1 MNISGNISGYAPMNT
16 PADAAGRTIRVIL
29 IDDHAIVRRGIA
41 ALLRADRRFK
51 VVAEASD
58 GEEALVRLESVKADI
73 AILDL
78 SMPRLNG
85 LETLRRIAKQ
95 HPKVRTIVLSMYDD
109 EQFIAR
115 SLHEGAYGYILKQA
129 MDDELFGA
137 LDRVVRGRKYV
148 SPAIDIERIEQ
159 CQIERV
165 ELTDRE
171 REVLQLIVDGH
182 TTQAVAETLSI
193 SPHTATRHRANL
205 MQKLHVHTQMELVRA
220 AAQRGLVVLPRPPL
234 EG

>member
-1 MNISGNISGYAPMNT
+1 MKTVS
-16 PADAAGRTIRVIL
+16 VIL
-29 IDDHAIVRRGIA
+29 IDDHAIVRRGLA
-41 ALLRADRRFK
+41 ALLRADIRYK
-51 VVAEASD
+51 VVAEAND
-58 GEEALVRLESVKADI
+58 GEEALARLASMEVDI

-95 HPKVRTIVLSMYDD
+95 HPKIRTIVLSMYDD
-109 EQFIAR
+109 DQFVAQ
-115 SLHEGAYGYILKQA
+115 SLRDGAYGYVLKQA

-137 LDRVVRGRKYV
+137 LDRVMQGGRYV
-148 SPAIDIERIEQ
+148 SPCLDLERIEQ
-159 CQIERV
+159 RHLERID
-165 ELTDRE
+165 LTHRE

-205 MQKLHVHTQMELVRA
+205 MQKLRVHTQMELVRA

-234 EG
+234 ES

>member
-1 MNISGNISGYAPMNT
+1 MKPV
-16 PADAAGRTIRVIL
+16 RVML
-29 IDDHAIVRRGIA
+29 VDDHAIVRRGLA
-41 ALLRADRRFK
+41 ALLRADNRYE

-58 GEEALVRLESVKADI
+58 GEEALLRLESVEADV

-85 LETLRRIAKQ
+85 LETLRRIARQ
-95 HPKVRTIVLSMYDD
+95 HPRTRTIVLSMYDD
-109 EQFIAR
+109 DQFVAQ
-115 SLHEGAYGYILKQA
+115 SLRDGAYGYVRKQA

-137 LDRVVRGRKYV
+137 LDKVSQGRKYV
-148 SPAIDIERIEQ
+148 SPSIDL
-159 CQIERV
+159 ERV
-165 ELTDRE
+165 ENRQLERIDLTDRE

-182 TTQAVAETLSI
+182 TTQSVAQILSI

-205 MQKLHVHTQMELVRA
+205 MQKLGVHTQMELVRA
-220 AAQRGLVVLPRPPL
+220 AGQRGLVVLPRPPI

>member
-1 MNISGNISGYAPMNT
+1 MKIA
-16 PADAAGRTIRVIL
+16 RVIL
-29 IDDHAIVRRGIA
+29 IDDHAIVRRGLV
-41 ALLRADRRFK
+41 ALLRADSRYK
-51 VVAEASD
+51 VVAEAND
-58 GEEALVRLESVKADI
+58 GEEALARLASTEVDI

-95 HPKVRTIVLSMYDD
+95 HPKVRTVVLSMYDD
-109 EQFIAR
+109 DQFVAQ
-115 SLHEGAYGYILKQA
+115 SLRDGAYGYVLKQA

-137 LDRVVRGRKYV
+137 LERVMQGGRYV
-148 SPAIDIERIEQ
+148 SPCLDLERIEHRHL
-159 CQIERV
+159 ERID
-165 ELTDRE
+165 LTHRE

-205 MQKLHVHTQMELVRA
+205 MQKLRVHTQMELVRA

-234 EG
+234 ET